1 MTDTEPFA
9 LIVLLTAAV
18 GLVAVL
24 SNHLTDRLK
33 LPSPAIVLVGA
44 AVAVKV
50 IPALHAPPEYAVV
63 RVVTVALVCILFDGG
78 MHIGW
83 ARFRSA
89 AGPIIIVGVVGTF
102 LTVAAGGAAAHFAFG
117 LTWYVSLLVATAV
130 APTDPAVVFSV
141 LGQREIEGRSD
152 TILEGESGAND
163 PVGIALMASLIAAGG
178 LGAGT
183 LGQVSGEFAVQ
194 MAVGAAVGTAGGL
207 ALRWFTRRVPLPS
220 ESLYPLRTLACALL
234 LYGIATLAHGSG
246 FLAVFAAGI
255 VLGDG
260 RAPYKREIE
269 RFHAALASLAEIVAF
284 VVLGLTI
291 DLAVIARSD
300 VWIPGLVLGA
310 ALAFVIRPVLVGLCL
325 IPARL
330 DGNERNF
337 VLFAGLKG
345 AVPIL
350 LGGFLL
356 VARVPEA
363 ARLYGIIAVVVMFS
377 VVVQGSL
384 VPAVARL
391 LRVQMRAIEPEPWAL
406 GVRLRD
412 EPSGV
417 HRLTIKA
424 GSPADGRTIDDLAG
438 LPGDA
443 WVSFIVRDGQLV
455 PIKGGTS
462 LRPGDDVLVLA
473 DPGLHEKL
481 VTAFEGPPPGQ
492 QR

>member
-1 MTDTEPFA
+1 VTDTEPFA
-9 LIVLLTAAV
+9 VVVLLTAAV

-24 SNHLTDRLK
+24 SNRLTERLRI
-33 LPSPAIVLVGA
+33 PSPALVLAGA

-50 IPALHAPPEYAVV
+50 FPALHAPPRQAVE

-83 ARFRSA
+83 SRFRSA
-89 AGPIIIVGVVGTF
+89 AAPIAVVGVLGTF
-102 LTVAAGGAAAHFAFG
+102 LTVAAGALLVHFAFR
-117 LTWYVSLLVATAV
+117 LAWYVSVLVATAV

-141 LGQREIEGRSD
+141 LGQREISGRSGV
-152 TILEGESGAND
+152 ILQGESGAND
-163 PVGIALMASLIAAGG
+163 PVGIALMASLVTAGG
-178 LGAGT
+178 LSAGAFA
-183 LGQVSGEFAVQ
+183 QVGGEFLLQ
-194 MAVGAAVGTAGGL
+194 MGVGAAVGIVGGI
-207 ALRWFTRRVPLPS
+207 ALLWFTRRVPLPS
-220 ESLYPLRTLACALL
+220 EGLYPLRSLACALL
-234 LYGIATLAHGSG
+234 LFGAATLARGSG

-269 RFHAALASLAEIVAF
+269 RFHSALASLAEIVAF

-291 DLAVIARSD
+291 DLGVIFRAD
-300 VWIPGLVLGA
+300 VWIPGLILGT

-330 DGNERNF
+330 PGNERRF

-350 LGGFLL
+350 LGTFLL
-356 VARVPEA
+356 SAHVPGAE
-363 ARLYGIIAVVVMFS
+363 RLYGIVAVVVVFS

-384 VPAVARL
+384 TPPAARL
-391 LRVQMRAIEPEPWAL
+391 LHVQMRSVDPEPWAL
-406 GVRLRD
+406 GVRLRG

-417 HRLTIKA
+417 HRLTIRV
-424 GSPADGRTIDDLAG
+424 GSPADGRTIDELAG

-443 WVSFIVRDGQLV
+443 WVSFVVRDGQLV
-455 PIKGGTS
+455 PITGDS
-462 LRPGDDVLVLA
+462 RLQAGDDVLVLA
-473 DPGLHEKL
+473 DAKLHDQL
-481 VTAFEGPPPGQ
+481 VAAFEGPAA
-492 QR
+492 R